1 MMPLPFRLWAVP
13 PVNRFSAALLVVC
26 LALAPRVT
34 AAGNADAVLAL
45 DGVPATEALD
55 TLAAAPVGGKWT
67 VALRVKGANYL
78 DSYACELG
86 FDSTVVAP
94 QAGSLSD
101 SVLAPVP
108 FLESRGGTAI
118 WLARPSRGASNRI
131 SIAATLAGSDSTHS
145 PQGSGVLA
153 ILVFRVLKQGKSRL
167 EILHPK
173 LLDWRLALDTT
184 MATQSI
190 LLSSDL
196 QNGLANPN
204 AGPLALDPAK
214 NQPVRDALGRNH
226 GVLGDYRL
234 PGGGGKK
241 FLPGWLILKN

>member
-1 MMPLPFRLWAVP
+1 MMRSPFSFRAVSRA
-13 PVNRFSAALLVVC
+13 NTFAAAMLAVC
-26 LALAPRVT
+26 LGLVPRAM
-34 AAGNADAVLAL
+34 AAGNADAVLSL
-45 DGVPATEALD
+45 DGVPATDALD
-55 TLAAAPVGGKWT
+55 TLAAAPVGGQWK
-67 VALRVKGANYL
+67 VALRVSGAKYL

-118 WLARPSRGASNRI
+118 WLARPSRGTLSRI
-131 SIAATLAGSDSTHS
+131 SIAATLAGSDSSHN

-153 ILVFRVLKQGKSRL
+153 ILVFRVLRQGKSRL

-173 LLDWRLALDTT
+173 LLDWQLALDTT

-190 LLSSDL
+190 LLSSDT
-196 QNGLANPN
+196 QNGINPH

-214 NQPVRDALGRNH
+214 NRPVRDALGRDH
-226 GVLGDYRL
+226 GVNGDYLL
-234 PGGGGKK
+234 PGGGGKR